1 MSQITIYV
9 GGAILR
15 RYVMDNRYLVFNIGG
30 QVPVF
35 IEALDNEMQAA
46 HAIKHDGDKIAIDIL
61 ELKGVEPA
69 ERF

>member
-1 MSQITIYV
+1 
-9 GGAILR
+9 
-15 RYVMDNRYLVFNIGG
+15 MDNRYLVFNIGG